1 MQFIEQFIPGVWLIE
16 PNVYNDPRGYFM
28 ESYKESEFFK
38 HIGEVHFV
46 QDNESKSTYG
56 VFRGLHA
63 QSGESSQAKL
73 VRVISGSVLDVVV
86 DMRKNSPTFG
96 KYYSVELNDQNKR
109 QLFVPR
115 GMYHGFLV
123 LSPETVFSYK
133 IDNIYNPASEISM
146 NFVDPTIG
154 IKWPIPLGDFI
165 LSPKDKIAPEFKDA
179 ITF

>member
-1 MQFIEQFIPGVWLIE
+1 MQFIEQFIPGVWLIK
-16 PNVYNDPRGYFM
+16 PNVHNDTRGYFM
-28 ESYKESEFFK
+28 ESYKQSEFLK
-38 HIGEVHFV
+38 HIGKIDFV
-46 QDNESKSTYG
+46 QDNESKSSYG

-63 QSGESSQAKL
+63 QSGDSSQAKL
-73 VRVISGSVLDVVV
+73 VKVISGSVLDVVV

-96 KYYSVELNDQNKR
+96 KYYSVELNDQNKS

-123 LSPETVFSYK
+123 LSNDTIFSYK
-133 IDNIYNPASEISM
+133 IDNIYNPATEISM
-146 NFVDPTIG
+146 NFADPIIG

-165 LSPKDKIAPEFKDA
+165 LSPKDKKAPDFKDA